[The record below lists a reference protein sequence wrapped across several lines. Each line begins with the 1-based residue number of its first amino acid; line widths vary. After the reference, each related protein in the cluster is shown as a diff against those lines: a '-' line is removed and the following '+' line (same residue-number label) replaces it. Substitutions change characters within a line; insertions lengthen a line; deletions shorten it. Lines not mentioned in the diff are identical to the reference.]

1 MSASALAPLGAGA
14 RATSFVASPE
24 RYTALALFSCVAFLI
39 AGTWLSLAP
48 ITDLAAARYGVSSG
62 AVDQVRH
69 HACFARSR
77 FDAPPRPASPPRWR
91 CCFAIYTCPAAP

>member
-1 MSASALAPLGAGA
+1 MSASALAPLGAGP
-14 RATSFVASPE
+14 RAASFVPSPE

-62 AVDQVRH
+62 AVDQARPAA
-69 HACFARSR
+69 ACFRSR
-77 FDAPPRPASPPRWR
+77 GLTRKRALARRLR
-91 CCFAIYTCPAAP
+91 